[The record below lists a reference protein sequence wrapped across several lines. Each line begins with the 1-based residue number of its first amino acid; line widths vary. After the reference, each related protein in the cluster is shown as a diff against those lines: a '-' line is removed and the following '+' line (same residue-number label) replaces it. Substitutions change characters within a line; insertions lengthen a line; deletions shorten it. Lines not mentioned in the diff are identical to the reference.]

1 MLPPPTIVWFR
12 NDLRL
17 SDNTAIAEAI
27 DIGAPVLPVYIYD
40 SEAYGAWKP
49 GEASNWWL
57 HHALQS
63 LGRSLESLG
72 GKLVLRQGDSLQV
85 LKDVVAESGAK
96 RLYWNRRYEGSQREL
111 DARIKRYFLDA
122 GLEVKSFNSTLL
134 NEPHTVSTKAGKPCK
149 VYTPYFKN
157 VKDRPVEPPVEP
169 RLDALNFPKS
179 YPKSES
185 LEAIDLM
192 PKKDWH
198 RGFVEHWEPTEAA
211 ALEQLD
217 RFLQERVIVYDSK
230 RDFPEVDGTSCLS
243 PYLHFGQIGPRQIIH
258 ELNLRMD
265 TTADGPFVY
274 LKEIYWREFAYNVLY
289 HFPDTPD
296 RPLQPAYA
304 DFPWESDK
312 VLLHA
317 WQRGRT
323 GYPIVDAG
331 MRQLWQTGW
340 MHNRVRMIVASLL
353 VKHLLQDW
361 KQGASWFWNT
371 LVDAD
376 LASNT
381 LGWQW
386 SGGCGADAAPYFRVF
401 NPMTQGQK
409 FDPNGNYVRRFVPEL
424 AALPAKYIHAPWEA
438 PDGLLQNAGVVLGET
453 YPYPVIEHKAGRAR
467 ALDAFSRFREEP
479 VSVA

>member
-1 MLPPPTIVWFR
+1 
-12 NDLRL
+12 
-17 SDNTAIAEAI
+17 
-27 DIGAPVLPVYIYD
+27 
-40 SEAYGAWKP
+40 
-49 GEASNWWL
+49 
-57 HHALQS
+57 
-63 LGRSLESLG
+63 
-72 GKLVLRQGDSLQV
+72 
-85 LKDVVAESGAK
+85 
-96 RLYWNRRYEGSQREL
+96 
-111 DARIKRYFLDA
+111 
-122 GLEVKSFNSTLL
+122 
-134 NEPHTVSTKAGKPCK
+134 
-149 VYTPYFKN
+149 
-157 VKDRPVEPPVEP
+157 
-169 RLDALNFPKS
+169 
-179 YPKSES
+179 
-185 LEAIDLM
+185 
-192 PKKDWH
+192 
-198 RGFVEHWEPTEAA
+198 
-211 ALEQLD
+211 
-217 RFLQERVIVYDSK
+217 
-230 RDFPEVDGTSCLS
+230 
-243 PYLHFGQIGPRQIIH
+243 
-258 ELNLRMD
+258 MD

-312 VLLHA
+312 VLLQA

-361 KQGASWFWNT
+361 KQGASWFWDT

-409 FDPNGNYVRRFVPEL
+409 FDPDGNYVRRFVPEL

-438 PDGLLQNAGVVLGET
+438 PDGLLQNAGVVLGDT
-453 YPYPVIEHKAGRAR
+453 YPYPLIEHKAGRAR

>member
-1 MLPPPTIVWFR
+1 MQSSPTIVWFR

-17 SDNTAIAEAI
+17 SDNIALAEAI
-27 DIGAPVLPVYIYD
+27 RVGAPILLLYIHD
-40 SEAYGAWKP
+40 PEAEGAWAL

-57 HHALQS
+57 HHAL
-63 LGRSLESLG
+63 ESLG
-72 GKLVLRQGDSLQV
+72 ADLAELGGALVLRKGDTLSQLLECVQ
-85 LKDVVAESGAK
+85 ASGAT
-96 RLYWNRRYEGSQREL
+96 RIYWNRRYEGPLREL
-111 DARIKRYFLDA
+111 DARLKRNFTDA
-122 GLEVKSFNSTLL
+122 GLEVKSFNSSLL

-157 VKDRPVEPPVEP
+157 VKERPVEPPVEP
-169 RLDALNFPKS
+169 SLDSICFMEKLPQ
-179 YPKSES
+179 SES
-185 LEAIDLM
+185 LESLDLM
-192 PKKDWH
+192 PDKDWH
-198 RGFVEHWEPTEAA
+198 LEFSKYWQPTEAA
-211 ALEQLD
+211 AHERLEL
-217 RFLQERVIVYDSK
+217 FLSNRVLGYNEQ
-230 RDFPEVDGTSCLS
+230 RDIPSVEGTSSLS
-243 PYLHFGQIGPRQIIH
+243 PYLRFGQIGPRQVVH
-258 ELNLRMD
+258 ALKQK
-265 TTADGPFVY
+265 ADLSAEGPFIY

-296 RPLQPAYA
+296 RPLQPAYS
-304 DFPWESDK
+304 DFPWEPDPV
-312 VLLHA
+312 VLRA
-317 WQRGRT
+317 WKKGQT

-361 KQGASWFWNT
+361 REGARWFWDT

-409 FDPNGNYVRRFVPEL
+409 FDPEGSYVKHFVPEL
-424 AALPAKYIHAPWEA
+424 AALPAKYVHAPWEA
-438 PDGLLQNAGVVLGET
+438 PDGLLQNAGIVLGET
-453 YPYPVIEHKAGRAR
+453 YPLPVIEHAAGRAR
-467 ALDAFSRFREEP
+467 ALDAFSRFREGP
-479 VSVA
+479 VTA

>member
-1 MLPPPTIVWFR
+1 MMAPPTLIWFR

-17 SDNTAIAEAI
+17 ADNTALAEAI
-27 DIGAPVLPVYIYD
+27 DIGAPVLPLYIHD
-40 SEAYGAWKP
+40 SKAYGDWKP

-63 LGRSLESLG
+63 LGLDLEALG
-72 GKLVLRQGDSLQV
+72 GGLVLRQGNSLQV
-85 LKDVVAESGAK
+85 LKELISTSGAG

-111 DARIKRYFLDA
+111 DARIKRYFTDA
-122 GLEVKSFNSTLL
+122 GIDVKSFNSALL
-134 NEPHTVSTKAGKPCK
+134 NEPHTVSTKAGKPCR

-157 VKDRPVEPPVEP
+157 VKERPVERPAEP
-169 RLDALNFPKS
+169 SLEALCFPENI
-179 YPKSES
+179 PESES
-185 LEAIDLM
+185 LDSMDLM

-198 RGFVEHWEPTEAA
+198 RGFVDHWKPTESAA
-211 ALEQLD
+211 FEHLD
-217 RFLQERVIVYDSK
+217 RFLEDRVSAYSER
-230 RDFPEVDGTSCLS
+230 RDFPEEAGTSSLS
-243 PYLHFGQIGPRQIIH
+243 PYLHFGQIGPRQIVH
-258 ELNLRMD
+258 ELNRRTD
-265 TTADGPFVY
+265 TTAEGPFVY

-289 HFPDTPD
+289 HFPDTAD
-296 RPLQPAYA
+296 KPLQPAYA
-304 DFPWESDK
+304 DFPWESDDA
-312 VLLHA
+312 LLHA
-317 WQRGRT
+317 WQRGQT

-361 KQGASWFWNT
+361 KEGARWFWDT

-409 FDPNGNYVRRFVPEL
+409 FDPDGTYVKRFVPEL

-438 PDGLLQNAGVVLGET
+438 PDGLLLNAGIVLGET
-453 YPYPVIEHKAGRAR
+453 YPLPVIEHKAGRAR
-467 ALDAFSRFREEP
+467 ALNAFSRFRKEPEP
-479 VSVA
+479 VS

>member
-1 MLPPPTIVWFR
+1 
-12 NDLRL
+12 
-17 SDNTAIAEAI
+17 
-27 DIGAPVLPVYIYD
+27 
-40 SEAYGAWKP
+40 
-49 GEASNWWL
+49 
-57 HHALQS
+57 
-63 LGRSLESLG
+63 
-72 GKLVLRQGDSLQV
+72 
-85 LKDVVAESGAK
+85 
-96 RLYWNRRYEGSQREL
+96 
-111 DARIKRYFLDA
+111 
-122 GLEVKSFNSTLL
+122 
-134 NEPHTVSTKAGKPCK
+134 
-149 VYTPYFKN
+149 
-157 VKDRPVEPPVEP
+157 
-169 RLDALNFPKS
+169 
-179 YPKSES
+179 
-185 LEAIDLM
+185 M